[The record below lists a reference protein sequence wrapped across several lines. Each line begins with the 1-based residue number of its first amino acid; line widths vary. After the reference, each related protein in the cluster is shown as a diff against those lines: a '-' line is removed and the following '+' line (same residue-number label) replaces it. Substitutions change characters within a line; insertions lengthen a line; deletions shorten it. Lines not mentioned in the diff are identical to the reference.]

1 MRKVAGLHA
10 QGLIFHDHAH
20 HAVSHKALGC
30 WVVPV
35 PGDAW
40 DPAHAEGLFQ
50 HLRGLSVSLPST
62 CSSVVQPYT
71 AVLPRLLILVV

>member
-10 QGLIFHDHAH
+10 QGLIFHNLAH
-20 HAVSHKALGC
+20 HAVAHKALGC
-30 WVVPV
+30 WAVPV

-50 HLRGLSVSLPST
+50 HLHALSMSLPST
-62 CSSVVQPYT
+62 CSSVVQRYT
-71 AVLPRLLILVV
+71 AVLPHLLIIVV